1 MAHGSSEAKV
11 KDGSAGQSSRGKS
24 DANKSGQMRAA
35 SESKRSAY
43 ASSLRGTEAKSKN
56 KKDQLERED
65 RNKKQVPKEAM
76 TVTETCSGEAG

>member
-11 KDGSAGQSSRGKS
+11 KDPSAGQSSQGKS
-24 DANKSGQMRAA
+24 DPNKSGQIRAA
-35 SESKRSAY
+35 SEFKRSAY

-56 KKDQLERED
+56 MKDQLERED
-65 RNKKQVPKEAM
+65 RNKKKAPKEAM